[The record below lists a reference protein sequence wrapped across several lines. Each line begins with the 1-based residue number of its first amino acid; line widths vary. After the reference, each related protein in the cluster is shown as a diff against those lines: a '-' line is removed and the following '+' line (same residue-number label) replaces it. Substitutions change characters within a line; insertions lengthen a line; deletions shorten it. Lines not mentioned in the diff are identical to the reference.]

1 MGIVTIMNI
10 YWYGL
15 SSYKIVSKDVTI
27 FTDPFGKSS
36 GLTPPRGAGQI
47 VLSSDPDNELYNN
60 FSAISGDPFIIN
72 GPGEYDVKGV
82 FVRGIPMNTGAKKE
96 EKKSSVDR
104 RAIYSIN
111 AEGINI
117 AFLGNFSENTLT
129 ESEEEALGE
138 ADILIIPVGGKGG
151 LDDSSATELSNQLEP
166 FIIIPSHYKT
176 SGLKIKLDSVDEFLK
191 EFGDKGEDMEKL
203 LIKKSDFEEE
213 KTKVVTLSPQR

>member
-1 MGIVTIMNI
+1 MHI

-15 SSYKIVSKDVTI
+15 SSFKIVTKDATV

-47 VLSSDPDNELYNN
+47 VLSSDPDNEPYNN
-60 FSAISGDPFIIN
+60 FSAISGDPFVIN

-82 FVRGIPMNTGAKKE
+82 FVRGIPMSTGTKKE
-96 EKKSSVDR
+96 DKKSVIDR

-117 AFLGNFSENTLT
+117 AFLGSFSGNTLT
-129 ESEEEALGE
+129 EAQEEALGE
-138 ADILIIPVGGKGG
+138 ADILIIPVGGKGV
-151 LDDSSATELSNQLEP
+151 LDASSATELSNQL
-166 FIIIPSHYKT
+166 
-176 SGLKIKLDSVDEFLK
+176 DEFLK

>member
-1 MGIVTIMNI
+1 MSLFLPTHLENRLAWPLLEVRDRRVDSELHARVQLFVQAGAVDGLRDVIVRE
-10 YWYGL
+10 GHRDL
-15 SSYKIVSKDVTI
+15 HAS
-27 FTDPFGKSS
+27 
-36 GLTPPRGAGQI
+36 L
-47 VLSSDPDNELYNN
+47 E
-60 FSAISGDPFIIN
+60 
-72 GPGEYDVKGV
+72 GV
-82 FVRGIPMNTGAKKE
+82 KKE

-129 ESEEEALGE
+129 ESQEEALGE

-151 LDDSSATELSNQLEP
+151 LDASSATELSNQLEP

-213 KTKVVTLSPQR
+213 KTKVVSLSPQR